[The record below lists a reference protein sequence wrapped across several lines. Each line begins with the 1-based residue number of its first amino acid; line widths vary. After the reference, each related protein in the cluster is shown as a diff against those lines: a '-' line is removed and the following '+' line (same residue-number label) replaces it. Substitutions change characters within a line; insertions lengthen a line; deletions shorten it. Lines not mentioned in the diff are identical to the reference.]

1 LIALSGQDCA
11 QLRKD
16 KSVPEMAS
24 MDLSAN
30 LLFKVIL
37 ISKAPKLMSA
47 GSLYYIE
54 KKA

>member
-11 QLRKD
+11 QLRKE
-16 KSVPEMAS
+16 KNVPEMAS

-37 ISKAPKLMSA
+37 ISKVPKLIPTDS
-47 GSLYYIE
+47 
-54 KKA
+54 